1 MELSEMMTLTLRLFP
16 EIAAAT
22 AAAAAA
28 AAAVAAV
35 QPDVISS
42 LLQEFI

>member
-28 AAAVAAV
+28 AAAAV